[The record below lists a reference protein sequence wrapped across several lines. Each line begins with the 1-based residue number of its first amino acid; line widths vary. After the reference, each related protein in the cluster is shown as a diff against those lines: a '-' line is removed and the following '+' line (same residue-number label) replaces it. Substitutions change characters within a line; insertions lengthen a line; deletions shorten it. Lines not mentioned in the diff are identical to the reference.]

1 MTGASTLLCFFECHV
16 VKVPEG
22 VEKKMGGQASK
33 EICLMSDLE
42 HFQDPRMS
50 GWVGLYLDISQH
62 VGVLYRLKAELHGM

>member
-16 VKVPEG
+16 PEC
-22 VEKKMGGQASK
+22 VQKKMGGQVSK

-50 GWVGLYLDISQH
+50 GWVGLYSDISQH
-62 VGVLYRLKAELHGM
+62 VGVL